1 LFQKTRQIAAAALA
15 AGALV
20 LLGLS
25 EFSIDSQL
33 SVIVIL
39 LAAIALFLFPG
50 KEAEEK
56 KRRFANL
63 DTARYM
69 WRLWSRKWTD
79 EAGEGAFSL
88 QLTRLQELRHNF
100 EEIERQY
107 RSSLAALEGSVRDQ
121 QLHHY
126 LKKHPVDRTTLPRLG
141 TAILDTLKSAG
152 IYTAADLTPASLR
165 RIPRLDPVVRG
176 ELISWRDRLEKAFLF
191 DPSKGVER
199 SEVRA
204 LVHRF
209 QPQMRPVERELMQG
223 IARLSRIQQDVIK
236 KRVLLRPPVEKRAQE
251 LAQAKA
257 DYRIFESATE
267 EAIRRDLKSVSTM
280 LFSR

>member
-1 LFQKTRQIAAAALA
+1 M
-15 AGALV
+15 
-20 LLGLS
+20 S
-25 EFSIDSQL
+25 DFSIDSQL
-33 SVIVIL
+33 SFLVLI

-50 KEAEEK
+50 KEAEER
-56 KRRFANL
+56 KRRYANL

-69 WRLWSRKWTD
+69 WKLWNRKWTD
-79 EAGEGAFSL
+79 EAGEGAFSD
-88 QLTRLQELRHNF
+88 QLTRLRELRHNY

-107 RSSLAALEGSVRDQ
+107 RSSLAALEGSVRDR

-126 LKKHPVDRTTLPRLG
+126 LKKHPVNRATLPRFGNAL
-141 TAILDTLKSAG
+141 LETLKSAG
-152 IYTAADLTPASLR
+152 IHTAADLTPAGLR
-165 RIPRLDPVVRG
+165 RIPRLDPVIRG
-176 ELISWRDRLEKAFLF
+176 ELVSWRDRLEKAFLF

-199 SEVRA
+199 SDVRA

-236 KRVLLRPPVEKRAQE
+236 KRVLLRQPVEKRAQE

-257 DYRIFESATE
+257 DYRVFESAAE
-267 EAIRRDLKSVSTM
+267 EAIRRDLKSISAM